1 MDMFDEA
8 RAISGT
14 LELCS
19 LTQDGLARQ
28 MGVSQSYI
36 ANKLRLL
43 NLSDTVQKRV
53 RASGLSERH
62 ARALLRL
69 DDEKNQL
76 SVLDKVVSG
85 ALTVRECEALVD
97 AIAEPKITK
106 LVGKAEKR
114 ERVGAFLEG
123 LRSGLDSL
131 SSLGVD
137 ASMHKSYHGDRLY
150 VTLSIIDN

>member
-1 MDMFDEA
+1 MDMFDKA

-14 LELCS
+14 LELCN
-19 LTQDGLARQ
+19 LTQEGLARQ

-43 NLSDTVQKRV
+43 NLSERV
-53 RASGLSERH
+53 KNRIKAYGVTERH

-69 DDEKNQL
+69 DNEEHQL
-76 SVLDKVVSG
+76 SVLEKTVEGS
-85 ALTVRECEALVD
+85 LTVRECEALVD
-97 AIAEPKITK
+97 SLAEPKIAK

-123 LRSGLDSL
+123 VRSGLDSL

-137 ASMHKSYHGDRLY
+137 ASMHKSYHGDKLY
-150 VTLSIIDN
+150 VTVCICEE